1 MIFAGLTPE
10 RVFSEYLSAERYQ
23 ECCDQIWSTDK
34 RAGKATDKSPPKAG
48 ALLYAKADHTLP
60 LFEQLK
66 KRRARV
72 TLVTAESDVT
82 IDEQRASTAPPQ
94 IGVWFS
100 TNAAAKGVRPLP
112 LGLGNSYCQ
121 VTNKAPAL
129 AEALA
134 AAGAERSKLL
144 YVNFRASTNPAVREP
159 LLAAYGSRLHEPWL
173 TVRHESVAPP
183 DFLREMTQHKFVL
196 CPAGNGLDSHRIWE
210 ALYTGTI
217 PVVQHHTVLRD
228 FHDLPIMFVDDLA
241 KVRDED
247 LRVFLKDAA
256 GRPWNVEKLF
266 VPYWAC
272 ALSQER
278 AALGKSKVSLSRFI
292 SARLPRCPRVK
303 RGTERG
309 ISALFLSD
317 GRSLL
322 SEAQFEPFQL
332 HRHQL
337 RTTLGFSFRC
347 KRLHMER
354 FSSGGGGLAKFDLI
368 GLKFDYRT
376 PQDSV
381 LHVAREIA
389 RLKRPD
395 AKLVYMD
402 GNDEITIQWPQLLE
416 VCDIYWKKQLPTDLV
431 DAVRDYQGGTNLTQ
445 YVGGRCPGDAM
456 PRLWD
461 LSALGKVLCAPSIA
475 LNDKISSLSNL
486 LEDEEVIGK
495 TRPVDV
501 ILRAE
506 VPENWMGSLRRPA
519 VRVLEALGADF
530 RVIQPTERVTPTQY
544 AEEMQAAKICLSP
557 FGYGEICYRD
567 YEAALHGC
575 LLFKPNMSHVHSEAD
590 IFRPFETYVPV
601 NWDYSDL
608 GEKVARYTGDDAER
622 LRIVGNARRVLR
634 EALQPEWFVAKV
646 EELLKA
652 AGFR

>member
-1 MIFAGLTPE
+1 MIFEGLTPE
-10 RVFSEYLSAERYQ
+10 RVRADYLCAERYQ
-23 ECCDQIWSTDK
+23 ECCDQIWSADR
-34 RAGKATDKSPPKAG
+34 RADCSPDNRAPSAG
-48 ALLYAKADHTLP
+48 SLVYAKADHTLT
-60 LFEQLK
+60 LFERLK
-66 KRRARV
+66 KSRARV
-72 TLVTAESDVT
+72 VLVTAESDRT
-82 IDEQRASTAPPQ
+82 IDETAASAASPQ
-94 IGVWFS
+94 VAVWFS
-100 TNAAAKGVRPLP
+100 TNAAAKWVRPLP
-112 LGLGNSYCQ
+112 LGLGNSYCR

-266 VPYWAC
+266 VPYWAS

-303 RGTERG
+303 RGTDRG

-354 FSSGGGGLAKFDLI
+354 FASGGG
-368 GLKFDYRT
+368 
-376 PQDSV
+376 
-381 LHVAREIA
+381 
-389 RLKRPD
+389 
-395 AKLVYMD
+395 
-402 GNDEITIQWPQLLE
+402 
-416 VCDIYWKKQLPTDLV
+416 
-431 DAVRDYQGGTNLTQ
+431 
-445 YVGGRCPGDAM
+445 
-456 PRLWD
+456 
-461 LSALGKVLCAPSIA
+461 LG
-475 LNDKISSLSNL
+475 
-486 LEDEEVIGK
+486 
-495 TRPVDV
+495 
-501 ILRAE
+501 
-506 VPENWMGSLRRPA
+506 
-519 VRVLEALGADF
+519 
-530 RVIQPTERVTPTQY
+530 
-544 AEEMQAAKICLSP
+544 
-557 FGYGEICYRD
+557 
-567 YEAALHGC
+567 
-575 LLFKPNMSHVHSEAD
+575 
-590 IFRPFETYVPV
+590 
-601 NWDYSDL
+601 
-608 GEKVARYTGDDAER
+608 
-622 LRIVGNARRVLR
+622 
-634 EALQPEWFVAKV
+634 
-646 EELLKA
+646 
-652 AGFR
+652 